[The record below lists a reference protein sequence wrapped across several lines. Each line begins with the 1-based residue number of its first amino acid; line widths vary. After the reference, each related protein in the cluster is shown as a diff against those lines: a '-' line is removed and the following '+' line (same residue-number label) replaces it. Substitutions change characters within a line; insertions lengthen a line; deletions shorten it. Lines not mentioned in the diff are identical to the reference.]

1 MDAPNPDSSGLVF
14 RLADNTRIK
23 IIGLGGVGCI
33 VLQFLAMLLNS
44 LGQQVRLVLIDG
56 DEFEPANSQRMAFHN
71 LGNKAEVKAAETVGL
86 LDSGTVAVVAVP
98 KYVSEDN
105 VGELIGEGDL
115 ILLCCDNHPTRKL
128 VSDHCQRLSDVV
140 LISGGN
146 EAVNPPEELGTYGN
160 VQIAIRQGGK
170 DVTVPITR
178 FHPEIAHP
186 QGRIPT
192 EMDCGQQAVSAP
204 QFLITNMFVAAAM
217 LGSFV
222 ADACDRLSYQ
232 EIKFD
237 VLEARMLPQLS
248 LTGNGVSLSDSPF
261 A

>member
-1 MDAPNPDSSGLVF
+1 MDARSPNPDPAGLVF
-14 RLADNTRIK
+14 CLADNSRIK

-44 LGQQVRLVLIDG
+44 LSQQVRLVLIDG
-56 DEFEPANSQRMAFHN
+56 DEFEPSNSQRMAFHN
-71 LGNKAEVKAAETVGL
+71 LGNKAEVKAAETAGI

-105 VGELIGEGDL
+105 VGELIGDGDL

-170 DVTVPITR
+170 DLTVPITR
-178 FHPEIAHP
+178 FHPEIAHSE
-186 QGRIPT
+186 GRIPA

-204 QFLITNMFVAAAM
+204 QFLITNMLVAAAM
-217 LGSFV
+217 LSSFV
-222 ADACDRLSYQ
+222 AYACDQLSYQ
-232 EIKFD
+232 EIQLD
-237 VLEARMLPQLS
+237 VLEARMLPQLMHRR
-248 LTGNGVSLSDSPF
+248 
-261 A
+261 